1 MRHTVPTYQVRRV
14 TVTAV
19 PERPQWQ
26 VAARIASEHNVTR
39 RAACHALTRLATI
52 DQQLLLLLRRRRSA
66 MDCVD
71 YVPLCHAI
79 DLRP

>member
-26 VAARIASEHNVTR
+26 VAARIASEHNATR

-52 DQQLLLLLRRRRSA
+52 DQVLLLLPLLRSA
-66 MDCVD
+66 VDRVDCVL
-71 YVPLCHAI
+71 LCHAI